1 MTMVILCIGL
11 LGLALGS
18 FFNVVI
24 HRVPE
29 RRSLVRPG
37 SACPACG
44 HPVRWYDNVPLLGFL
59 LLRGRCRDCHAPIS
73 WRYPLVELLTA
84 LGFLALYWRFGL
96 TLDFGRYALLLGFLV
111 PIAFIDWDRKLILN
125 RLTLPGMAV
134 GLLYTLF
141 FEIAYW
147 KTMLLGGVAGGAV
160 LLVLGLLGNLLF
172 KKESLGM
179 GDVKMLVF
187 TGIYLG
193 FPQVLYGLF
202 LGMVAAAVYIV
213 VGLATRRLGMGKT
226 IPFGPFIAIGALG
239 QILFG
244 ETILQWYL
252 GFYR

>member
-147 KTMLLGGVAGGAV
+147 KTMLLGGVAGGTV

-213 VGLATRRLGMGKT
+213 VGLATRRLDMGKT

-239 QILFG
+239 QLLFG